1 MRYLR
6 QVRAALAVSTAV
18 LLFGCTTADAGDG
31 PADDGGGGGRGAA
44 DGSSPPSGASD
55 GASPR
60 VVAPPADPAAALDL
74 ARAVAAGPADLGDGF
89 LEQDPFESE
98 PATWA
103 VLDEGCVWR
112 REALPDEVL
121 ASLSRNSEHPA
132 PDERDEPLRVMSS
145 VTVYRS
151 TTVADERMAA
161 TLEEGLRCPEQTLRE
176 GERITGLRSEGAPYG
191 VRGQLAADDM
201 IHEGGEYHGR
211 GPGGPH
217 PYLWGVARLGPVTVA
232 LAVKGT
238 GGYDEEDVGAL
249 LNAGLELMLSRAE
262 SELR

>member
-6 QVRAALAVSTAV
+6 PVRAALAATTAV
-18 LLFGCTTADAGDG
+18 LLFGCTAADAGDG
-31 PADDGGGGGRGAA
+31 PTDGGEGATA
-44 DGSSPPSGASD
+44 GSSPAAEASGEP
-55 GASPR
+55 SPR
-60 VVAPPADPAAALDL
+60 VAEPPADPAAALAL
-74 ARAVAAGPADLGDGF
+74 ARAVAATPTDLGDGF
-89 LEQDPFESE
+89 VPQDPYESD

-112 REALPDEVL
+112 RAALPEEVL
-121 ASLSRNSEHPA
+121 ASLSRYSEHPA
-132 PDERDEPLRVMSS
+132 PGGEGEPLRVMSS
-145 VTVYRS
+145 VTVHRS

-161 TLEEGLRCPEQTLRE
+161 TLEEGMRCPEQTLRP
-176 GERITGLRSEGAPYG
+176 GESVTGLRSEGAPYG

-201 IHEGGEYHGR
+201 IHEGGQYHGP

-238 GGYDEEDVGAL
+238 VGYDEEDVGTL
-249 LNAGLELMLSRAE
+249 LNDAIELMLSRAE